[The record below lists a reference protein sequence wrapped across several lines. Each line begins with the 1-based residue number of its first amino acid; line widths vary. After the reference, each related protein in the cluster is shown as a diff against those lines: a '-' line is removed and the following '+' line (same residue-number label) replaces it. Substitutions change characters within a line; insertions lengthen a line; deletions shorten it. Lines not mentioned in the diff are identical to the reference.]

1 MSVKSILQT
10 THSITG
16 ICAAVLLTGLAL
28 ACVAATLAAAAGL
41 LPWLQFTATFGE
53 TAVPWAGVAVQV
65 ASTVILV
72 ALSSMV
78 PALLRVGRLEAAHRS
93 FAMGMDDV
101 ARAYHVAH
109 AQDRQGA
116 FRLKSEFDAVR
127 ERLAQMRE
135 HPDLAGMEPEVLELA
150 AQMSTQT
157 RKLAETYSDEAV
169 DRARRFLQQR
179 EEEVERSRGL
189 IAKAHHSA
197 RELKRWTTDV
207 ELEEQVLESQL
218 ARLEED
224 MDEILP
230 RLGYAKPGAAGG
242 NVVQLPGAAAE

>member
-1 MSVKSILQT
+1 MSTNT
-10 THSITG
+10 TIRTFH
-16 ICAAVLLTGLAL
+16 AAVGFVAAGLLTLLAL
-28 ACVAATLAAAAGL
+28 AATAATVAAAAGV
-41 LPWLQFTATFGE
+41 LPWLQVAATFGE
-53 TAVPWAGVAVQV
+53 TVVPWAGLAIQIAV
-65 ASTVILV
+65 TVILV
-72 ALSSMV
+72 ALSAMV

-93 FAMGMDDV
+93 FSMGMDDV

-109 AQDRQGA
+109 AQDRKGA

-127 ERLAQMRE
+127 ERLALMKD
-135 HPDLAGMEPEVLELA
+135 HPDLAGLEPGVLELA

-169 DRARRFLQQR
+169 ERAQRFLQQR
-179 EEEVERSRGL
+179 EEEVERSREL
-189 IAKAHHSA
+189 IARAHHSA
-197 RELKRWTTDV
+197 RELKRWTENV

-218 ARLEED
+218 GRLEED

-230 RLGYAKPGAAGG
+230 RLGYAKPASGA